1 MAIEQTIEKN
11 LRFLTLEVIK
21 QVERAQRVLD
31 APSLPARRQVSARD
45 DYIDHLRSVIENK
58 IFEFLGRHGDLDK
71 AETDQLRSVGLVATN
86 LERIADHCVN
96 VMGQLEHFDDPRFFH
111 RYAYAPFFE
120 TIIGALRRVLPAVHD
135 RDTAAAIEVCRAE
148 ARLDDLYRQKFE
160 RILAEMALGRAV
172 PELVTSLFIFHY
184 LERMGDCLKN
194 VGEAIIF
201 AKMGERLKYHQYQ
214 AVRDAMH
221 RLATEGDDAANLD
234 FEGIWGT
241 RSGCRVGKIHDPDDE
256 EGPTPGVIYK
266 EGDRDKIR
274 REKESIE
281 RWERILPGL
290 PPRVVEYQ
298 ENDRDAAL
306 LIEYLEGRTFQELL
320 LSGESQRL
328 ARAQS
333 LLESTLTTIWS
344 QTAKPTPVQPRFLEQ
359 LSARL
364 EDVVR
369 VHPFLR
375 EPDRQIGV
383 LRIPELP
390 QLLAQSRAL
399 DDELQCPFSV
409 FGHGDFNID
418 NIIFDLAG
426 QRVHFIDLYR
436 SRDMDY
442 VHMVTVFMVSIFRLP
457 VFDTELREVMNEA
470 VFRCYRFARQFATQ
484 QQDRGF
490 AARMALGLV
499 RSFATSTRFES
510 ERVFARDMLRRAV
523 YLLEKLSA
531 HRPLPWDTF
540 HFPEDVLNY

>member
-1 MAIEQTIEKN
+1 LAIEQTIEKN

-21 QVERAQRVLD
+21 QVERAQQVLD
-31 APSLPARRQVSARD
+31 VPSLPARRQVSQRD

-96 VMGQLEHFDDPRFFH
+96 VMGQLEHFDDSRFFH
-111 RYAYAPFFE
+111 RYAYGPFFE
-120 TIIGALRRVLPAVHD
+120 TTIGALRRVLPAVHE

-148 ARLDDLYRQKFE
+148 ARLDDLYQQKFE
-160 RILAEMALGRAV
+160 RILAEMALGREV

-214 AVRDAMH
+214 AVRDAMD
-221 RLATEGDDAANLD
+221 RMATEGDDPASLD

-241 RSGCRVGKIHDPDDE
+241 RSGCRVGKIHDPADE
-256 EGPTPGVIYK
+256 ESPTPGVIYK

-274 REKESIE
+274 REKEGIE

-328 ARAQS
+328 AWAQS
-333 LLESTLTTIWS
+333 LLESTLTAIWN
-344 QTAKPTPVQPRFLEQ
+344 QTAEPTPVPPRFLEQ
-359 LSARL
+359 LTARL
-364 EDVVR
+364 EDAAR

-390 QLLAQSRAL
+390 QLIAQSRAL

-457 VFDTELREVMNEA
+457 VFDVELREAMNES
-470 VFRCYRFARQFATQ
+470 VFRCYRFAQQFATQ
-484 QQDRGF
+484 RRDRSF

-499 RSFATSTRFES
+499 RSFVTSTRFES
-510 ERVFARDMLRRAV
+510 DRVFARNMLRRAV
-523 YLLEKLSA
+523 YLLEKLNG
-531 HRPLPWDTF
+531 HRPLPWDAF
-540 HFPEDVLNY
+540 HFPEDVLIY